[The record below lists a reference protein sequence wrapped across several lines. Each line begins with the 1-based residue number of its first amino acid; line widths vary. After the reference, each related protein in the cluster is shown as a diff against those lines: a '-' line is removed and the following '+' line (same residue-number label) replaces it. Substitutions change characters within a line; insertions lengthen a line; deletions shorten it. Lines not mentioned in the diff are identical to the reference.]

1 MGVSLNSFI
10 NAINYFNKIIKLIMG
25 IKLRVQSKVMI
36 MGGIKDRIYTL
47 QNDGDEVALLK
58 NEEKQK

>member
-1 MGVSLNSFI
+1 
-10 NAINYFNKIIKLIMG
+10 MG

-47 QNDGDEVALLK
+47 QNDGDEVALLI